1 MSPYPKDW
9 NLLFV
14 ESQLF
19 NCATFSPLTLI
30 QNLKHNLATRTAL
43 WHWLNNC
50 VRKLAS
56 LFQLNYN
63 FLREGSMR
71 LRLPLVKVISLGEK
85 VIVGVDIPGWRV
97 RVNFEVNKLI
107 SRHFNNYFTQFG
119 SSSFISSGPCFLLGN
134 GYVYS
139 ISSFV
144 SMIYGTSRTW
154 KLGTSPSSFHSQ
166 TCTECLCLRHSPCFP

>member
-1 MSPYPKDW
+1 MSSHAKDW
-9 NLLFV
+9 NLLFL
-14 ESQLF
+14 ETQLF
-19 NCATFSPLTLI
+19 NCATFSPLALI

-43 WHWLNNC
+43 WHRLNNC
-50 VRKLAS
+50 VSKLAS

-71 LRLPLVKVISLGEK
+71 LRLPLVKIISLGEK

-107 SRHFNNYFTQFG
+107 SRHFNNYFTRIG
-119 SSSFISSGPCFLLGN
+119 SLCFKRSDPCFSLRN
-134 GYVYS
+134 GYVYL
-139 ISSFV
+139 IWSFV
-144 SMIYGTSRTW
+144 SMICGTSRTW
-154 KLGTSPSSFHSQ
+154 KLGTSPSSFHPQ